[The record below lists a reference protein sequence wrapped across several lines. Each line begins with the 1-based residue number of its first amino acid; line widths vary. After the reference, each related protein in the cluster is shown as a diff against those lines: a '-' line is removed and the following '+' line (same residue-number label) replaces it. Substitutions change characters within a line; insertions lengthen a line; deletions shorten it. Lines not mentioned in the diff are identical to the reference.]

1 MPNKRLSLACR
12 EIADWWCVM
21 RIGNDPVLEYGAS
34 GEFFAIFPAAGLS
47 SHPIAFARASKRAYA
62 RLKGCGLRVRWP
74 EHEPQVVKW
83 IEWLGVRH
91 EGDWAVL

>member
-1 MPNKRLSLACR
+1 MAEWWIILSA
-12 EIADWWCVM
+12 A
-21 RIGNDPVLEYGAS
+21 NTPVIEYGAYQ
-34 GEFFAIFPAAGLS
+34 GYLAIFPCEGLA
-47 SHPIAFARASKRAYA
+47 SHQIAFARASKRAYA
-62 RLKGCGLRVRWP
+62 RLKGCGLKVRWP